1 MSDNQRFP
9 MAAHILAYLAHK
21 GARSR
26 DMAISSTYLAASV
39 PTNPVVVRRLIVSL
53 SRAGLLKT
61 CPGAAGGAWL
71 AKDPNHITLDSV
83 LMAVDGFAH
92 IGSVP
97 LGAEGCP
104 ISQAIP
110 RAIAKCLTKADQA
123 ARKALSETTIMDLL
137 RDDTTKSILWPNY
150 QFLACLVLGRKTRVT
165 TIGIGD
171 GGLLRHRRGLSGN
184 LC

>member
-21 GARSR
+21 GADTRGK
-26 DMAISSTYLAASV
+26 ALSSTLLAATV

-53 SRAGLLKT
+53 SKAGLIKT
-61 CPGAAGGAWL
+61 CPGAFGGAWL
-71 AKDPNHITLDSV
+71 AKDPRDIRLDTV

-110 RAIAKCLTKADQA
+110 KAIVKSLSKADQA

-137 RDDTTKSILWPNY
+137 SCDSSN
-150 QFLACLVLGRKTRVT
+150 QFVA
-165 TIGIGD
+165 
-171 GGLLRHRRGLSGN
+171 
-184 LC
+184 